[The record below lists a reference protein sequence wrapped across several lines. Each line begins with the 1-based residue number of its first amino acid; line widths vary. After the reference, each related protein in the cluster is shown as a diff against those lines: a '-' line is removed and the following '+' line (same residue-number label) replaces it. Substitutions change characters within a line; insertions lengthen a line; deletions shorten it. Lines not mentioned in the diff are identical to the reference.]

1 MVDNTDSN
9 RAVFPYGSDDELS
22 VDLDKYLKILLRHWK
37 KILWWTVILFLFG
50 CVMAM
55 LTPRKYQTVT
65 KLAPELTSTAT
76 NRLTSLATLVG
87 LSANVLGTTDAV
99 YPMVY
104 PDIVRSQ
111 SFLTELFDLP
121 VICYDRKEKIET
133 SLYDYLLNHQKHSV
147 LSWVAS
153 IPGKAAGAVADFFM
167 ESSEGEENDS
177 LVNPYHLTRKQGQVA
192 RMLSKMITA
201 EVDKKTMSISIS
213 VVMGDA
219 EICAS
224 VAKAVSDNLKRYVT
238 EYRTEK
244 AVNDCNYYE
253 KLYLDAQSAY
263 YDALKAY
270 SLYSDSHQ
278 GLSTKSSKIETER
291 LKNEAELQYGLYN
304 STAQQLQLAQAK
316 VQQETPVFAE
326 LIPPSVPLKSV
337 NSRKKMALAFGLLG
351 FVAGA
356 VYVMVRYRNEEPE
369 PNPA

>member
-1 MVDNTDSN
+1 MSDTTDPI
-9 RAVFPYGSDDELS
+9 RDYFPNAADDEMS
-22 VDLDKYLKILLRHWK
+22 VDLEKYFRLLLRHWRTVFWW
-37 KILWWTVILFLFG
+37 ILIAFVLG
-50 CVMAM
+50 CVIAL
-55 LTPRKYQTVT
+55 LTPKKYQTVT

-104 PDIVRSQ
+104 PDIVRSNA
-111 SFLTELFDLP
+111 FLTDLFDLP
-121 VICYDRKEKIET
+121 VTCYAGKERIET
-133 SLYDYLLNHQKHSV
+133 DLYDYLLNYQKQSI
-147 LSWVAS
+147 LTKVAS
-153 IPGKAAGAVADFFM
+153 LPGMAIGFVADFFSNDD
-167 ESSEGEENDS
+167 ELKENDS
-177 LVNPYHLTRKQGQVA
+177 VVNPYHLTREQGSAV

-201 EVDKKTMSISIS
+201 EVDKKTMSITIN
-213 VVMGDA
+213 VIMKDA
-219 EICAS
+219 EICAD
-224 VAKAVSDNLKRYVT
+224 VARAVGDNLRRYVT

-270 SLYSDSHQ
+270 STYSDSHQ

-326 LIPPSVPLKSV
+326 LIPPSVPLKSA
-337 NSRKKMALAFGLLG
+337 NSRKKMALAFGFLG
-351 FVAGA
+351 CLAGA
-356 VYVMVRYRNEEPE
+356 VYVLVKYKDEDLETIT
-369 PNPA
+369 A